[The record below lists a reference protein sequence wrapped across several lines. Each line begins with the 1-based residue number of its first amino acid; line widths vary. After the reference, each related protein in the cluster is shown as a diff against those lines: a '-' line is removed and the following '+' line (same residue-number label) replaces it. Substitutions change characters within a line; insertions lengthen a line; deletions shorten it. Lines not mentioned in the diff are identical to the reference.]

1 MSTRSE
7 PGAPPTMGTIPLAVP
22 EIRGNEWAYL
32 KQCLDDSWVSS
43 AGPFV
48 DRFEQMTASYVGG
61 RNAVA
66 CVNGTAALHLALL
79 VAGVGQD
86 DEVVMPALTFGA
98 PAHATRYVGAWPTF
112 IDPEPQYWQL
122 DANRVA
128 DFLQNQ
134 CRPDVDGLRN
144 KATGRLVK
152 AILPVHLL
160 GHPCDM
166 DPLLKLADTHGLAVI
181 EDAAESLG
189 ALYKGRRA
197 GGLAPLGCL
206 SFNGNK
212 IITCGGGGMLLAA
225 DPTLADHARYLST
238 QAKDDPVEYVHEEL
252 GYNYRL
258 TNLQAAMGVAQF
270 EMLDEYV
277 ARKRTIA
284 ARYAAA
290 LVDCP
295 GISLMAEAPWA
306 TSIFWMYTI
315 LVDEQKYGKSSRTL
329 MHNLAAA
336 GIQSRPLWQPLN
348 RNRSMAGAFA
358 CLDGVADALHRD
370 ALSLPCSVGLTQ
382 SDQDR
387 VIDCL
392 LRS

>member
-1 MSTRSE
+1 
-7 PGAPPTMGTIPLAVP
+7 
-22 EIRGNEWAYL
+22 
-32 KQCLDDSWVSS
+32 
-43 AGPFV
+43 
-48 DRFEQMTASYVGG
+48 
-61 RNAVA
+61 
-66 CVNGTAALHLALL
+66 
-79 VAGVGQD
+79 
-86 DEVVMPALTFGA
+86 
-98 PAHATRYVGAWPTF
+98 VGAWPTF
-112 IDPEPQYWQL
+112 IDPEPQYWQM
-122 DANRVA
+122 DVHRVA
-128 DFLQNQ
+128 DFLQKH

-144 KATGRLVK
+144 KVTGRLVK

-166 DPLLKLADTHGLAVI
+166 DPLLQLADTFGLAVI

-189 ALYKGRRA
+189 ALYKDRHA

-212 IITCGGGGMLLAA
+212 IITCGGGGMLLAT
-225 DPTLADHARYLST
+225 DPLLADHARYLST
-238 QAKDDPVEYVHEEL
+238 QAKDDPVEYVHDEL

-270 EMLDEYV
+270 ELLDEYV
-277 ARKRTIA
+277 SRKRAIA

-290 LVDCP
+290 LGDCP

-315 LVDEQKYGKSSRTL
+315 LVDEQKYGKSSRVL
-329 MHNLAAA
+329 MHSLSAA

-358 CLDGVADALHRD
+358 CLDGVADALHHD

-392 LRS
+392 LRR